1 MTSPPAPWQHRVFVG
16 SPHGK
21 RRAGLF
27 LPALR
32 LQPAEVRVAF
42 VFGWCANGGGETM
55 LSIVIPVYNEEDNIA
70 ALYDRVSNG
79 ANACHEDYEV
89 IVVDDGSHDATAEL
103 LQSLNRRDP
112 RWKVI
117 SFSRNFGHQTA
128 VSAGIHY
135 SQGQVVAVMDG
146 DLQDPPEILPQML
159 AKLREGY
166 EVVYAVRRKRKE
178 NVGKRLC
185 YRLFYRILR
194 RLSSIDVPLD
204 AGDFCV
210 MDRAVV
216 DVLKSM
222 PERARFVRGLR
233 SWAGFRQTG
242 MEYERQARWGGEP
255 KYTVRKLVQLAV
267 NGVLCL
273 SSSPLRWA
281 GWMGITL
288 CGSSILLL
296 LVLIVWWFSKATLF
310 GIHPSNSIGW
320 TSIMSALLLLSGIQ
334 LLMIG
339 IIGEYLARV
348 FDEVKQR
355 PAWIVARAWGFEST
369 DRIAP
374 PTPLSLPTN
383 YSSLNGYSTANQAVS

>member
-1 MTSPPAPWQHRVFVG
+1 
-16 SPHGK
+16 
-21 RRAGLF
+21 
-27 LPALR
+27 
-32 LQPAEVRVAF
+32 
-42 VFGWCANGGGETM
+42 M
-55 LSIVIPVYNEEDNIA
+55 LSIVIPVFNEEDNIS
-70 ALYDRVSNG
+70 ALYERVSAG

-103 LQSLNRRDP
+103 LQSVNRRDA
-112 RWKVI
+112 RWKIV

-135 SQGQVVAVMDG
+135 SQGDVVAVMDG

-178 NVGKRLC
+178 NLFKRAS
-185 YRLFYRILR
+185 YRLFYRILKH
-194 RLSSIDVPLD
+194 LSAIDVPLD

-255 KYTVRKLVQLAV
+255 KYTFRKLVQLAI

-281 GWMGITL
+281 GWMGIGL
-288 CGSSILLL
+288 CGSSIMLLM
-296 LVLIVWWFSKATLF
+296 VIIAWWFSKATFF

-355 PAWIVARAWGFEST
+355 PAWIVARAWGFESNE
-369 DRIAP
+369 RAAVP
-374 PTPLSLPTN
+374 SPLRLP
-383 YSSLNGYSTANQAVS
+383 SGYNSIGNFSASNEALS